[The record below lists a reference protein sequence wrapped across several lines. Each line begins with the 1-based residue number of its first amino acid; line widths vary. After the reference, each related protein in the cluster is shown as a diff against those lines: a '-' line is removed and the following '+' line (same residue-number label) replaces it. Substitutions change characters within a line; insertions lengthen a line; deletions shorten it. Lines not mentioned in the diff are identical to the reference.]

1 MLSWLL
7 SPLHVLTF
15 GDQRGLRTPP
25 ADFAQEVRRS
35 GIEEA
40 HPGVICSQ
48 VQAVT
53 PRASDTLNSGAVLSE
68 CGFELQGTRELTVN

>member
-1 MLSWLL
+1 
-7 SPLHVLTF
+7 LTF

-40 HPGVICSQ
+40 SAEKGLLILESHVAKYRP
-48 VQAVT
+48 
-53 PRASDTLNSGAVLSE
+53 
-68 CGFELQGTRELTVN
+68 